1 MNGLEYHHIG
11 HDPSTGEIA
20 LWSLDDRDAIHEDRR
35 RFAQDDLEWLHWS
48 HEQVF
53 REIHWKA
60 VGRVELDRKAGSI
73 HVSDP
78 RIGHSPTRLAR
89 LVETLEAKYPNVRW
103 FVFGSGYRGESVM
116 AALAGRVAAD
126 ECFEGEKPIPNVQT
140 SSPSKRRRGPT
151 PEIKLRR
158 ATAKRS

>member
-1 MNGLEYHHIG
+1 MTGLEYHHIG

-20 LWSLDDRDAIHEDRR
+20 LWSIDDRDAIHEDRR
-35 RFAQDDLEWLHWS
+35 RFDVVDQTWLDWS

-53 REIHWKA
+53 REVHWKA

-78 RIGHSPTRLAR
+78 RIGHSPNRLAR
-89 LVETLEAKYPNVRW
+89 LVGTLEAKYPNVRW
-103 FVFGSGYRGESVM
+103 FVFGSGFRGESVM

-126 ECFEGEKPIPNVQT
+126 ECPAAEEPASSEPAKPT
-140 SSPSKRRRGPT
+140 HSRRRGPT
-151 PEIKLRR
+151 PELKLRR
-158 ATAKRS
+158 VVAKRS